1 MNKKM
6 RIFKMMTAVM
16 MQVILAIVFAFT
28 EIEISPYLYL
38 ILWCGCAKMILS
50 ALTFEHAI

>member
-50 ALTFEHAI
+50 VLTFEHAI